1 MEFESVKEGKTLV
14 VKLKGRLDAL
24 SAPQCDE
31 RFAKWIREGENNF
44 IIDFRD
50 TEYISS
56 AGLRSVLTVGKS
68 MKTQNGRIVLCNMN
82 KVVKNI
88 FQMSGFS
95 SIFAIRDTLEEAFGE
110 P

>member
-1 MEFESVKEGKTLV
+1 
-14 VKLKGRLDAL
+14 
-24 SAPQCDE
+24 
-31 RFAKWIREGENNF
+31 
-44 IIDFRD
+44 
-50 TEYISS
+50 
-56 AGLRSVLTVGKS
+56 
-68 MKTQNGRIVLCNMN
+68 MN